1 MTFPPTL
8 ILVAG
13 GPGAGKTA
21 LGRALA
27 REISASI
34 LLDKDVAASGWVDA
48 FLSIVNEGQVDRD
61 SEIYWRSVRPLEYA
75 SLMALA
81 MDNLALQKSVVV
93 VAPFLVELADP
104 VWTAKL
110 QTTVTELG
118 ARLAILWIETDSATA
133 RIRMTRRDDSRDAW
147 KLSHWDQFAGSAQF
161 GPPMDGFAVLR
172 NGEGA
177 TLSDV
182 LDQAL
187 AHLKSL

>member
-1 MTFPPTL
+1 ML

-13 GPGAGKTA
+13 GPGAGKTV

-27 REISASI
+27 QNIPESV
-34 LLDKDVAASGWVDA
+34 LLDKDVAASSWVDA
-48 FLSIVNEGQVDRD
+48 LLSVLNEGQVDRD
-61 SEIYWRSVRPLEYA
+61 SDIYWRSVRPLEYA
-75 SLMALA
+75 SLMAMA

-104 VWTAKL
+104 LWTANL
-110 QTTVTELG
+110 RTTVTELG
-118 ARLAILWIETDSATA
+118 ARLAILWIETDAASA

-147 KLSHWDQFAGSAQF
+147 KLSHWDQFVGSARF
-161 GPPMDGFAVLR
+161 SPPADGFVVVR
-172 NGEGA
+172 NGEHA